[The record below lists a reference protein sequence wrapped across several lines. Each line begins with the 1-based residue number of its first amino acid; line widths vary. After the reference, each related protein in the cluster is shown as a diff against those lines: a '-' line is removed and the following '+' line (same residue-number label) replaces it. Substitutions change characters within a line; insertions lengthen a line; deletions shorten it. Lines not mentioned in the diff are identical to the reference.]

1 MNARVIVD
9 LIQNLGI
16 AATAVGLV
24 MGYFEYQRQGRQ
36 RRAEK
41 YFELVREFAKFD
53 EILDLLRNDSPALKK
68 LKPYQR
74 ERFLTFYEDLALLIN
89 SNLIQEHLAFYA
101 FGYWLDRAW
110 DSKNFWQDPKNKE
123 DSYWFL
129 MRQMYFRMRNREGTY
144 RAFLQE
150 HNRSESYGKVRRTF
164 RF

>member
-1 MNARVIVD
+1 MSARFIVD

-24 MGYFEYQRQGRQ
+24 MGYFESLRQGRQ

-41 YFELVREFAKFD
+41 YFELVKEFSKFGD
-53 EILDLLRNDSPALKK
+53 ILDKLRTDSPTLRK
-68 LKPYQR
+68 LKPHER
-74 ERFLTFYEDLALLIN
+74 ERFLGFYEDLALLIN

-101 FGYWLDRAW
+101 FGYWLERVW
-110 DSKNFWQDPKNKE
+110 ESKNFWQDPKNKD

-129 MRQMYFRMRNREGTY
+129 LRQMHFRQLHQEG
-144 RAFLQE
+144 RFKAFLNQ